1 MGLEGFDELDKRI
14 IELLSTSS
22 QGSYRQIAKTL
33 DVHPSTLIQR
43 IKNLESRGIV
53 RGYRAN
59 IDYMK
64 LGFEFMGVVN
74 VSASDVVAV
83 QEEIAG
89 IPQVVSVF
97 DVTGDSDCMA
107 WIACVDREE
116 FSSVV
121 KRINSIE
128 GVTRTNTS
136 VIMDI
141 KKDPFSYVPPIL
153 RSYAG
158 SLRGLYQSSV
168 QVQILSSNCVY
179 PEGLRGSVSS
189 ILAPKAWIG
198 RTRSDHSLYCL

>member
-153 RSYAG
+153 RCHAR
-158 SLRGLYQSSV
+158 SLRSPR
-168 QVQILSSNCVY
+168 LSSALV
-179 PEGLRGSVSS
+179 
-189 ILAPKAWIG
+189 
-198 RTRSDHSLYCL
+198 

>member
-1 MGLEGFDELDKRI
+1 MALDGFDELDRRI
-14 IELLSTSS
+14 IKLMSTSS
-22 QGSYRQIAKTL
+22 QGSYRQIAKVL

-43 IKNLESRGIV
+43 IKNLESRGVI

-59 IDYMK
+59 VDYMK

-83 QEEIAG
+83 QDAIAG

-141 KKDPFSYVPPIL
+141 KKDPFEYVPPIL
-153 RSYAG
+153 RRRARAKRPGPLRCRPCFYSGSRIASAIHRCSYEKNEHM
-158 SLRGLYQSSV
+158 RR
-168 QVQILSSNCVY
+168 
-179 PEGLRGSVSS
+179 PEAVRH
-189 ILAPKAWIG
+189 
-198 RTRSDHSLYCL
+198 R

>member
-1 MGLEGFDELDKRI
+1 MAMEGYDELDRRI

-22 QGSYRQIAKTL
+22 QGSYRQLAKIL

-43 IKNLESRGIV
+43 VKNLEAKGVI

-64 LGFEFMGVVN
+64 LGYEFMGFVN

-89 IPQVVSVF
+89 IPQVIAVF

-107 WIACVDREE
+107 WIACADRAE
-116 FSSVV
+116 FSAAV
-121 KRINSIE
+121 KRINSIA
-128 GVTRTNTS
+128 GVIRTNTS

-141 KKDPFSYVPPIL
+141 KKDPFSFVPKMGRRHRPRKSII
-153 RSYAG
+153 
-158 SLRGLYQSSV
+158 SLRRPGLSF
-168 QVQILSSNCVY
+168 CRA
-179 PEGLRGSVSS
+179 EGRLFCG
-189 ILAPKAWIG
+189 
-198 RTRSDHSLYCL
+198 

>member
-1 MGLEGFDELDKRI
+1 MGLEGYDELDKRI

-43 IKNLESRGIV
+43 VKNLESRGVI

-74 VSASDVVAV
+74 VNASDVIAV
-83 QEEIAG
+83 QDKISK

-107 WIACVDREE
+107 WIACIDREE

-121 KRINSIE
+121 KKINSIE
-128 GVTRTNTS
+128 GVTRTNNS

-141 KKDPFSYVPPIL
+141 KKDPFSYIPPIL
-153 RSYAG
+153 
-158 SLRGLYQSSV
+158 
-168 QVQILSSNCVY
+168 
-179 PEGLRGSVSS
+179 
-189 ILAPKAWIG
+189 
-198 RTRSDHSLYCL
+198 

>member
-1 MGLEGFDELDKRI
+1 MGLEGYDELDKRI

-22 QGSYRQIAKTL
+22 QGSYRQIAKIL

-43 IKNLESRGIV
+43 VKNLESKGVI

-64 LGFEFMGVVN
+64 LGFEFMGIVN
-74 VSASDVVAV
+74 VSASDVVSV
-83 QEEIAG
+83 QKEISS

-107 WIACVDREE
+107 WIACIDREE

-141 KKDPFSYVPPIL
+141 KKDPFSYIPPIL
-153 RSYAG
+153 
-158 SLRGLYQSSV
+158 
-168 QVQILSSNCVY
+168 
-179 PEGLRGSVSS
+179 
-189 ILAPKAWIG
+189 
-198 RTRSDHSLYCL
+198 

>member
-1 MGLEGFDELDKRI
+1 MGLEGYDELDKRI

-43 IKNLESRGIV
+43 VKNLEARGVI

-74 VSASDVVAV
+74 VNASDVIAV
-83 QEEIAG
+83 QDKISK

-107 WIACVDREE
+107 WIACIDREE

-121 KRINSIE
+121 KKINSIE

-141 KKDPFSYVPPIL
+141 KKDPFSYIPPIL
-153 RSYAG
+153 
-158 SLRGLYQSSV
+158 
-168 QVQILSSNCVY
+168 
-179 PEGLRGSVSS
+179 
-189 ILAPKAWIG
+189 
-198 RTRSDHSLYCL
+198 

>member
-1 MGLEGFDELDKRI
+1 MALEGYDELDKRI

-22 QGSYRQIAKTL
+22 QGSYRQIAKML

-43 IKNLESRGIV
+43 VKNLETKGVI

-83 QEEIAG
+83 QEEISR

-141 KKDPFSYVPPIL
+141 KKDPFEYVPPVL
-153 RSYAG
+153 
-158 SLRGLYQSSV
+158 
-168 QVQILSSNCVY
+168 
-179 PEGLRGSVSS
+179 
-189 ILAPKAWIG
+189 
-198 RTRSDHSLYCL
+198 

>member
-1 MGLEGFDELDKRI
+1 MGLEGYDELDKRI

-43 IKNLESRGIV
+43 VKNLESRGVI

-74 VSASDVVAV
+74 VNASDVIAV
-83 QEEIAG
+83 QDKISK

-107 WIACVDREE
+107 WIACIDREE

-121 KRINSIE
+121 KKINSIE

-141 KKDPFSYVPPIL
+141 KKDPFSYIPPIL
-153 RSYAG
+153 
-158 SLRGLYQSSV
+158 
-168 QVQILSSNCVY
+168 
-179 PEGLRGSVSS
+179 
-189 ILAPKAWIG
+189 
-198 RTRSDHSLYCL
+198 

>member
-1 MGLEGFDELDKRI
+1 MGLEGYDELDKRI

-43 IKNLESRGIV
+43 GKNLESRGVI

-74 VSASDVVAV
+74 VNASDVIAV
-83 QEEIAG
+83 QDKISK

-107 WIACVDREE
+107 WIACIDREE

-121 KRINSIE
+121 KKINSID

-141 KKDPFSYVPPIL
+141 KKDPFSYIPPIL
-153 RSYAG
+153 
-158 SLRGLYQSSV
+158 
-168 QVQILSSNCVY
+168 
-179 PEGLRGSVSS
+179 
-189 ILAPKAWIG
+189 
-198 RTRSDHSLYCL
+198 

>member
-1 MGLEGFDELDKRI
+1 MEDGGHQVALDGFDELDRRI
-14 IELLSTSS
+14 IKLMSTSS

-43 IKNLESRGIV
+43 IKNLESRGII

-59 IDYMK
+59 VDYMK

-83 QEEIAG
+83 QEAIAG

-116 FSSVV
+116 FSAVV

-141 KKDPFSYVPPIL
+141 KKDPFEYVPPIL
-153 RSYAG
+153 R
-158 SLRGLYQSSV
+158 
-168 QVQILSSNCVY
+168 
-179 PEGLRGSVSS
+179 GLRLCFIV
-189 ILAPKAWIG
+189 APE
-198 RTRSDHSLYCL
+198 

>member
-1 MGLEGFDELDKRI
+1 MALEGYDELDKRI

-22 QGSYRQIAKTL
+22 QGSYRQIAKML

-43 IKNLESRGIV
+43 VKNLETKGVI

-83 QEEIAG
+83 QEEISR

-121 KRINSIE
+121 KRISSIE

-141 KKDPFSYVPPIL
+141 KKDPFEYVPPVL
-153 RSYAG
+153 
-158 SLRGLYQSSV
+158 
-168 QVQILSSNCVY
+168 
-179 PEGLRGSVSS
+179 
-189 ILAPKAWIG
+189 
-198 RTRSDHSLYCL
+198 

>member
-1 MGLEGFDELDKRI
+1 MGLEGYDELDKRI

-43 IKNLESRGIV
+43 VKNLEARGVI

-74 VSASDVVAV
+74 VNASDVIAV
-83 QEEIAG
+83 QDKISK

-107 WIACVDREE
+107 WIACIDREE

-121 KRINSIE
+121 KKINSIE

-136 VIMDI
+136 VIM
-141 KKDPFSYVPPIL
+141 V
-153 RSYAG
+153 
-158 SLRGLYQSSV
+158 
-168 QVQILSSNCVY
+168 
-179 PEGLRGSVSS
+179 
-189 ILAPKAWIG
+189 
-198 RTRSDHSLYCL
+198 